1 MSTNYPFQPYKLVSL
16 HPLDTQTNW
25 LDFHLKYPQL
35 CHEPKQL
42 SGVYK
47 KVARIYQPHE
57 MIFDY
62 GSGILGGGFIEKLF
76 SFRNV
81 PTFSNIPIAS

>member
-1 MSTNYPFQPYKLVSL
+1 
-16 HPLDTQTNW
+16 
-25 LDFHLKYPQL
+25 
-35 CHEPKQL
+35 
-42 SGVYK
+42 VYK

-76 SFRNV
+76 SFRNL
-81 PTFSNIPIAS
+81 PTCSNIPIAS